1 LTYLVRWITS
11 KPYPIRY
18 PMESHFYLQNK
29 GSKESQIYHF
39 IYCGFSKPIKY
50 YVGKRINPSEK
61 IWNYEKERGIGST
74 YKSLNFFLD
83 SLEAKANN
91 IYLDLKLNGG
101 LTPDNF
107 MFRLKGAKS
116 DGKDFVTL
124 YKEFI
129 EESKSIRAYSTIQKY
144 TSAINHLIA
153 FQEHT
158 KNKIIIANIDLK
170 FYDKFSAYLMGKDLN
185 NNSVGSI
192 IKNLKVFLVNA
203 KKRGVEVKADLKEF
217 KVLAEKK
224 EVLYHSQEEV
234 EILYNLKIPENLNKY
249 IKIWNQSF
257 KKPFPDKETLIK
269 AKDIHILECQ
279 TSLRVSDRKRLG
291 IQHIKD
297 SIIRMPAHKNKKQLT
312 IPLTPKAK
320 AILKKYDYKLPAI
333 TEQRSSE
340 YVKAICL
347 IAGFDYLV
355 EIADYRGGKKN
366 YTKVPKWK
374 LVTNH
379 IAVKTFIT
387 HCGEKGISAKV
398 VSEITGKTVK
408 VIIDHYYGTNEK
420 VIEAEMKKAFG

>member
-1 LTYLVRWITS
+1 
-11 KPYPIRY
+11 
-18 PMESHFYLQNK
+18 MESHFYLQNK
-29 GSKESQIYHF
+29 GSKQHQIYHF
-39 IYCGFSKPIKY
+39 IHCGFKKPIKY
-50 YVGKRINPSEK
+50 YVGKRIDPK
-61 IWNYEKERGIGST
+61 YWHKERGKGAT
-74 YKSLNFFLD
+74 FNSLNFYLD

-107 MFRLKGAKS
+107 LFMLKGEKES
-116 DGKDFVTL
+116 GKDFTTL
-124 YKEFI
+124 YKEFM
-129 EESKSIRAYSTIQKY
+129 EESKSTKAYSTVQKY
-144 TSAINHLIA
+144 TTALNHLIG
-153 FQEHT
+153 FQAHS
-158 KNKIIIANIDLK
+158 KSKIIIGNIDLK
-170 FYDKFSAYLMGKDLN
+170 FYDKFTAYLMDQGLN
-185 NNSVGSI
+185 NNSVGTI
-192 IKNLKVFLVNA
+192 IKNLKVFLVHV
-203 KKRGVEVKADLKEF
+203 KKRGVKVKAELKDF

-234 EILYNLKIPENLNKY
+234 EILYNLQIPKDLSAYKKVWNEFWKGNKY
-249 IKIWNQSF
+249 QE
-257 KKPFPDKETLIK
+257 FPLKETLEK
-269 AKDIHILECQ
+269 AKDIHLLECQ

-297 SIIRMPAHKNKKQLT
+297 SIIRMPAHKTKKPLT

-320 AILKKYDYKLPAI
+320 AILKKYDYKLPDISA
-333 TEQRSSE
+333 TRMNE
-340 YVKAICL
+340 YVKALCL
-347 IAGFDYLV
+347 VAGFDYLV

-379 IAVKTFIT
+379 TAVKTFIT